1 MTLEQIEQRLSALKE
16 EHAQQ
21 DCDILN
27 TEMKR
32 DG

>member
-21 DCDILN
+21 ACDIINAELS
-27 TEMKR
+27 TR
-32 DG
+32 